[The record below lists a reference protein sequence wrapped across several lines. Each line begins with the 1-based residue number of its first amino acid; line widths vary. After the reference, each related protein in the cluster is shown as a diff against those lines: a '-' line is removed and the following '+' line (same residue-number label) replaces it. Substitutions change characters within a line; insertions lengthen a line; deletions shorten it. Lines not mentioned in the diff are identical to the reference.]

1 MSGTNN
7 IAGIAIINYGTKT
20 HVCRVPVGRLLD
32 FYFITIIMVGINN
45 ITLQLDLKI
54 INNEFYFIYLK
65 STVVAEC
72 LQLQVAVRT
81 FVA

>member
-32 FYFITIIMVGINN
+32 FYFIIMVGINN
-45 ITLQLDLKI
+45 TATRPISYKQWVL
-54 INNEFYFIYLK
+54 FYLK